1 MRRPGRILAA
11 LVLALVLV
19 PLASCARSEPP
30 PGTRPDNTPPRTEEL
45 RPDFRAE
52 VPGFDGFARVQFDE
66 PVSNPRNLGR
76 DIVGSPAGQ
85 YEVKPGRSSL
95 EVRPEDGWQ
104 DSVVYYIRL
113 PSGVSDLLRNRATEA
128 VEWLFST
135 GGAVPETQVNGR
147 VIDRVTARGER
158 GLRVLFL
165 GADSVPYTAVSD
177 TGGTFRLPGL
187 PPGAYEAAGFQDQN
201 RNFTYDPEFEPGGTA
216 EFSLDEEAS
225 SAELR
230 IIVLPADTTPPVLA
244 AAAATDSVTLR
255 LEFDDP
261 LDPEAELEAVTLAVR
276 DTLTGERREIE
287 EFVVGS
293 LPPPEIEEPVE
304 PEEAEVEEVED
315 EEVAEDEAP
324 EEVAAPEEAL
334 EPEEPDPIGLD
345 PAPVFLTVR
354 LAEPLTVGVYEV
366 EIDGV
371 ANLRALRGGGS
382 VTFEYEPP
390 PEPEPE
396 PEGEGEGEDEDGRA
410 VRGAPNLEGAL
421 PANPEPDPEPEPE
434 PEPEP

>member
-19 PLASCARSEPP
+19 PLASCARSEFP

-45 RPDFRAE
+45 RPAFRAA

-66 PVSNPRNLGR
+66 PLSNPRNLGR
-76 DIVGSPAGQ
+76 DIVGSPAGR

-113 PSGVSDLLRNRATEA
+113 PSGVTDLLRNRRTSP

-135 GGAVPETQVNGR
+135 GGAVPGTEVSGR

-201 RNFTYDPEFEPGGTA
+201 RNFTYDTEFEPGGTV
-216 EFSLDEEAS
+216 ELTLEEDARLS
-225 SAELR
+225 GLR
-230 IIVLPADTTPPVLA
+230 IIVLPADTTPPALA
-244 AAAATDSVTLR
+244 AASATDSVTLR

-261 LDPEAELEAVTLAVR
+261 LDPEAELAGVTFAVR
-276 DTLTGERREIE
+276 DTLTGQTRAAAEMA
-287 EFVVGS
+287 VGS
-293 LPPPEIEEPVE
+293 LPPPEPEEPVE
-304 PEEAEVEEVED
+304 PDPEDDPVDDPEVEE
-315 EEVAEDEAP
+315 
-324 EEVAAPEEAL
+324 
-334 EPEEPDPIGLD
+334 EEPDPIGLD
-345 PAPVFLTVR
+345 PARDFLTVR
-354 LAEPLTVGVYEV
+354 LAEPLTIGMYEV

-382 VTFEYEPP
+382 VRFEYEPP

-396 PEGEGEGEDEDGRA
+396 AEREDDPEAEGEDDPGVEDEA
-410 VRGAPNLEGAL
+410 DLEGET
-421 PANPEPDPEPEPE
+421 PADPEAEPEP
-434 PEPEP
+434 